1 MFGFGAAIS
10 TAADHQRAMD
20 EVVPDV
26 LAQVGDQ
33 PDLVVC
39 FFSMD
44 HAGSAAGIA
53 LGLSERTGTAN
64 VIGCTAGGVIAGRR
78 EHEHSPGLA
87 LWAARLPG
95 VEVRAFGLDVIDLGE
110 GYGVT
115 GWPELDQQAH
125 ADVVL
130 LPDPFSFPADS
141 FIRRLGEEQPGI
153 RVIGG
158 MASGGTGPGEHRLLQ
173 GSGALEQGAVG
184 VAISGPVDV
193 RTVVSQGCRPIG
205 SAFTVTR
212 CEGNVVHEL
221 GGRPALE
228 RLRQLI
234 VNATPADQALLV
246 SGVQMGRVIDEHKA
260 NFERGDFLIRS
271 LVGVDEESGAL
282 AIGDRVEVGQTL
294 QFHVRDAAAAT
305 EELDLLLAPV
315 PGWNAKGALLFS
327 CNGRGRRFFHEP
339 DHDAAR
345 VAKATGDAP
354 TAGFFA
360 QGELGPVGGQNF
372 LHGFTAS
379 MALFREPSEDQS
391 DLDRAAE
398 TFEEPHPDPDLES
411 ELDRELD
418 LTSPL
423 DQPVKEPDPDPP
435 QGRTVPEPVAA
446 VLGVTTCSSA
456 SSGSMTS

>member
-10 TAADHQRAMD
+10 TAADHQQALD

-26 LAQVGDQ
+26 LAQVGDR
-33 PDLVVC
+33 PSLVVC

-44 HAGSAAGIA
+44 HADSAAGIA

-64 VIGCTAGGVIAGRR
+64 IVGCTAGGVIAGRR
-78 EHEHSPGLA
+78 EHEESPALA

-95 VEVRAFGLDVIDLGE
+95 VRVRAFSLDVVDLGE

-115 GWPELDQQAH
+115 GWPELDPVAR

-130 LPDPFSFPADS
+130 LPDPFSFPVDS
-141 FIRRLGEEQPGI
+141 FIRRLDEEQPGI

-158 MASGGTGPGEHRLLQ
+158 MASGGTGPGQHRLLL
-173 GSGALEQGAVG
+173 GPDALEEGAVG
-184 VAISGPVDV
+184 VAISGPVEV

-205 SAFTVTR
+205 SPFTVTR
-212 CEGNVVHEL
+212 GEGNVVHEL

-228 RLRQLI
+228 RLRELI

-246 SGVQMGRVIDEHKA
+246 GGVQMGRVIDEHKA
-260 NFERGDFLIRS
+260 SFDRGDFLIRS

-315 PGWNAKGALLFS
+315 PGWDARGALLFS
-327 CNGRGRRFFHEP
+327 CNGRGRRFFNEP

-379 MALFREPSEDQS
+379 MALFRQPSEEVLA
-391 DLDRAAE
+391 LDRAAE
-398 TFEEPHPDPDLES
+398 SAGEPHPDPDLES
-411 ELDRELD
+411 DLDLELD
-418 LTSPL
+418 LVSPL
-423 DQPVKEPDPDPP
+423 DRPAKEPEA
-435 QGRTVPEPVAA
+435 QRGEATRGALGVAA
-446 VLGVTTCSSA
+446 SSSA
-456 SSGSMTS
+456 SGSMTS